1 MGERGKNRELLE
13 IGEIILTDD
22 DLGSRIIFIIT
33 FLGIF
38 IVLVGMI
45 YAESPELM
53 AAQPQYRDVSI
64 PEELEAFEVPVY
76 SYQSFN
82 ITWTAEGSFTQDF
95 DFDDHTT
102 PFTYRFTAW
111 NTTNDYSYDPVVL
124 FIQWDSYPWS
134 GHGLDFWQED
144 TNYDTNLAFATMD
157 TIYNETG
164 ELIFSVKTEDT
175 QQLSFLCSFRWN
187 ETTYST
193 PSEALHNE
201 GMLVYVGLTWEQEMS
216 ALNAWSIITMV
227 LFFQLPDIH
236 PALSLII
243 GLPIWVSISYI
254 IFTIITKIVE
264 MFPFT

>member
-1 MGERGKNRELLE
+1 LA
-13 IGEIILTDD
+13 TTT
-22 DLGSRIIFIIT
+22 DLGSRILFIVT

-38 IVLVGMI
+38 IVIVGMI
-45 YAESPELM
+45 YSESPELM
-53 AAQPQYRDVSI
+53 AAQPQYRDVDI

-82 ITWTAEGSFTQDF
+82 ITWEAGGWFDVDF
-95 DFDDHTT
+95 DFDDHE
-102 PFTYRFTAW
+102 PPYVYRFTAY
-111 NTTNDYSYDPVVL
+111 NTTNDFGEEPLVF
-124 FIQWDSYPWS
+124 FIEWDSYPWS
-134 GHGLDFWQED
+134 GHGLDFWFNN

-157 TIYNETG
+157 TIYSETG
-164 ELIFSVKTEDT
+164 ELIFAVKTEDT
-175 QQLSFLCSFRWN
+175 TELSFLCSFRWN

-193 PSEALHNE
+193 PSEALHNN
-201 GMLVYVGLTWEQEMS
+201 GMMVYVGRTWEQEMS

-254 IFTIITKIVE
+254 IFILITKIVE
-264 MFPFT
+264 MMPFT